1 MAYNNPILAFADRNP
16 VLGFFAVPVVIH
28 FGSKVLSAMIRKGK
42 TGSYMRGIGSLFG
55 EEPTNESPLAGA
67 NVRTEGG
74 SADDLMFRA
83 TASTAPTK
91 RGTTVGDEIQSRP
104 PGGHVRYDR
113 NYHDSV
119 FMPNLDYTDN
129 NKIITQNYNT
139 KVADSYVFAGINGMN
154 KLR

>member
-1 MAYNNPILAFADRNP
+1 MAYDNPILAFADRNP

-28 FGSKVLSAMIRKGK
+28 YGSKVLSMMVRKGK
-42 TGSYMRGIGSLFG
+42 TGSYIRGIGSLFG
-55 EEPTNESPLAGA
+55 EEHTNESPLAGA

-74 SADDLMFRA
+74 SPDDLMFRA

-104 PGGHVRYDR
+104 TGGHVRYDR

-129 NKIITQNYNT
+129 NKIISQNYSN
-139 KVADSYVFAGINGMN
+139 KVTDSYVFAGISGMN

>member
-1 MAYNNPILAFADRNP
+1 MAYDNPILNFADRNP

-42 TGSYMRGIGSLFG
+42 TGSYIRGIGSLFG
-55 EEPTNESPLAGA
+55 EEHTESPLAGA

-104 PGGHVRYDR
+104 TGGHIRYDR

-119 FMPNLDYTDN
+119 FMPNLDYEDN
-129 NKIITQNYNT
+129 NTPIHQSYSN
-139 KVADSYVFAGINGMN
+139 KVTDSYVFAGISGMN

>member
-1 MAYNNPILAFADRNP
+1 MAYDNPLLNFADRNP

-28 FGSKVLSAMIRKGK
+28 FGSVLVSALVRKGK
-42 TGSYMRGIGSLFG
+42 TGSHMRGIGSLFG
-55 EEPTNESPLAGA
+55 EEHTESPLAGA

-113 NYHDSV
+113 NYHESV

-129 NKIITQNYNT
+129 NKIITNNYST
-139 KVADSYVFAGINGMN
+139 KVADSYVFAGISGMN